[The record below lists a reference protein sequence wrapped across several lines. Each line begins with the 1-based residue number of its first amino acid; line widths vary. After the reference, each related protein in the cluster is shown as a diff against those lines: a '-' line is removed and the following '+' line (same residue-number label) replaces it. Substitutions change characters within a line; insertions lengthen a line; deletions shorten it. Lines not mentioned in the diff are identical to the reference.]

1 MVLTVFRW
9 NLNRALSVWT
19 RVLVVFVGPDDL
31 DCLDSGLVGPDL
43 SLGAGPGISCYPW
56 TLWVTT
62 FPEGV
67 WHKKHETLAG
77 LECSSQLTWPQS
89 LLMNL
94 NGSTRLCWIIHGSA
108 VSPASVSETP
118 ETIFRQRPRGSVQTP
133 QVNQSGGKHPRAR
146 RFISLKLS
154 DVLLGPSLAGFR
166 RTFAARRSDAVNW
179 VTERKQWRHNRSTHT
194 LNWLQT
200 AFLIKIQLKQLA
212 DRQKAH
218 LQPRTDDRC
227 GDRWEPE
234 VTTGQQ
240 GGGGASRR
248 INDEVLTSQFMC
260 QTAELFLT
268 SNMWQ

>member
-43 SLGAGPGISCYPW
+43 SLGAGPGISCYPR

-94 NGSTRLCWIIHGSA
+94 NGSTHPCWIIHGSA

-133 QVNQSGGKHPRAR
+133 QVNQSVVENILELVGLSLWSFQTCCSVRASR
-146 RFISLKLS
+146 DSDGRLQR
-154 DVLLGPSLAGFR
+154 DVLML
-166 RTFAARRSDAVNW
+166 W
-179 VTERKQWRHNRSTHT
+179 TESQWRHNRSTHT

-218 LQPRTDDRC
+218 LQPRTDNRC

-248 INDEVLTSQFMC
+248 IHDEVLTSQFMC

>member
-43 SLGAGPGISCYPW
+43 SLGAGPGISCYPR

-118 ETIFRQRPRGSVQTP
+118 ETIFRQRTRGSVQTP
-133 QVNQSGGKHPRAR
+133 QVNQSVVENILELVGLSLWSFQTCCSVRASR
-146 RFISLKLS
+146 DSDGRLQR
-154 DVLLGPSLAGFR
+154 DVLML
-166 RTFAARRSDAVNW
+166 W
-179 VTERKQWRHNRSTHT
+179 TESQWRHNRSTHT

-218 LQPRTDDRC
+218 LQPRTYDRC

-248 INDEVLTSQFMC
+248 IHDEVLTSQFMC

>member
-1 MVLTVFRW
+1 MQLTV
-9 NLNRALSVWT
+9 NMATES
-19 RVLVVFVGPDDL
+19 PDEPEQ
-31 DCLDSGLVGPDL
+31 LDSSMLDY
-43 SLGAGPGISCYPW
+43 SWFCCEPGFCVRNPRNHLQ
-56 TLWVTT
+56 T
-62 FPEGV
+62 
-67 WHKKHETLAG
+67 A
-77 LECSSQLTWPQS
+77 
-89 LLMNL
+89 N
-94 NGSTRLCWIIHGSA
+94 A
-108 VSPASVSETP
+108 
-118 ETIFRQRPRGSVQTP
+118 RQRSDASGESVC
-133 QVNQSGGKHPRAR
+133 GGKHPRAR

-248 INDEVLTSQFMC
+248 IQDEVLTSQFMC